1 MPPATAPPPAEPIVM
16 DPLTT
21 IIEAVAR
28 LAVGV
33 PLDVVERVA
42 HVVSTSDMTGVRSRV
57 AEAVPHPGHRNLCL
71 RFVGE
76 WLSSPS
82 PVSPLEAAMSLRTAA
97 HLGRLGD
104 RQTIELAWTGPR
116 SQPVAHRH
124 TEQAILQVLDS
135 ARQRITL
142 VCYAVYRIP
151 HVRDALV
158 RAARRGVR
166 VGIVVETPDKIQGE
180 REYDTIR
187 ALGDDVAACST
198 IYFWPKDLRERDPN
212 GKVGILHVKC
222 VVSDGRWLFLSSAN
236 LTEYAF
242 SINMELG
249 VLLTGGEHPMIVERQ
264 FQQLIVDGLLEEV
277 KPAG

>member
-1 MPPATAPPPAEPIVM
+1 M
-16 DPLTT
+16 DTHASF
-21 IIEAVAR
+21 IEAVAR
-28 LAVGV
+28 LTVGV
-33 PLDVVERVA
+33 PLDVVGRVA
-42 HVVSTSDMTGVRSRV
+42 HVVSTSRMGEVRSRI
-57 AEAVPHPGHRNLCL
+57 AEAVPHPGHRSLCL
-71 RFVGE
+71 GFVGE

-82 PVSPLEAAMSLRTAA
+82 PVSAIEAAISLRTAI

-104 RQTIELAWTGPR
+104 RRQTIELAWTGPR
-116 SQPVAHRH
+116 SQAVPHRH

-135 ARQRITL
+135 ASQRITI

-151 HVRDALV
+151 HVRDALI

-166 VGIVVETPDKIQGE
+166 VGIIVETPDKIQGQ

-187 ALGDDVAACST
+187 ALGEDVAACST
-198 IYFWPKDLRERDPN
+198 LYFWPQDRRERDPN

-222 VVSDGRWLFLSSAN
+222 VVADGRWLFLSSAN

-249 VLLTGGEHPMIVERQ
+249 VLITGGEHPLLVERQ
-264 FQQLIVDGLLEEV
+264 FQQLIDEGLLEAV
-277 KPAG
+277 KPVG

>member
-1 MPPATAPPPAEPIVM
+1 M
-16 DPLTT
+16 DTQTT

-42 HVVSTSDMTGVRSRV
+42 HVLSTSATGEVRSRV
-57 AEAVPHPGHRNLCL
+57 AEAVPHPGHRSLCL
-71 RFVGE
+71 QFMGE

-82 PVSPLEAAMSLRTAA
+82 PVSALEASISLRTAA
-97 HLGRLGD
+97 HLARLGD
-104 RQTIELAWTGPR
+104 RKQSIELAWTGPR
-116 SQPVAHRH
+116 SESIAHRH

-135 ARQRITL
+135 ATQRITI

-151 HVRDALV
+151 HIRDALV

-166 VGIVVETPDKIQGE
+166 VKIIVETPDKIQGE
-180 REYDTIR
+180 REYDTIQ

-198 IYFWPKDLRERDPN
+198 LYYWPKDQRARDPN

-222 VVSDGRWLFLSSAN
+222 VVADGKWLFLSSAN

-249 VLLTGGEHPMIVERQ
+249 FLITGGDHPLIVERL
-264 FQQLIVDGLLEEV
+264 FQQLIVDGMLEAA
-277 KPAG
+277 KAAG

>member
-1 MPPATAPPPAEPIVM
+1 MSW
-16 DPLTT
+16 
-21 IIEAVAR
+21 R
-28 LAVGV
+28 
-33 PLDVVERVA
+33 RVA
-42 HVVSTSDMTGVRSRV
+42 QVVSTSGLSEVRSRV

-76 WLSSPS
+76 WLSSSVAGLGPS
-82 PVSPLEAAMSLRTAA
+82 KSAMSLRTAA

-104 RQTIELAWTGPR
+104 RGQTIELAWTGPR
-116 SQPVAHRH
+116 SQAVPHRH
-124 TEQAILQVLDS
+124 TEQALLQVLDS
-135 ARQRITL
+135 ASERITL

-166 VGIVVETPDKIQGE
+166 VEDHRRDPGQDPGASGSTTRSGPWA
-180 REYDTIR
+180 RTWR
-187 ALGDDVAACST
+187 HARRST
-198 IYFWPKDLRERDPN
+198 IWPQDRRDRDPN

-222 VVSDGRWLFLSSAN
+222 VVADGRWLFLSSAN

-249 VLLTGGEHPMIVERQ
+249 VLITGGEHPPIVERQ
-264 FQQLIVDGLLEEV
+264 FQQLIVDGILEEV
-277 KPAG
+277 KPVG

>member
-1 MPPATAPPPAEPIVM
+1 M
-16 DPLTT
+16 DPQGT

-33 PLDVVERVA
+33 PSDVMGRVA
-42 HVVSTSDMTGVRSRV
+42 QVVSTSGMADVRSRV
-57 AEAVPHPGHRNLCL
+57 AEAVPHPGHRSLCL
-71 RFVGE
+71 RFVNE
-76 WLSSPS
+76 WLSSSP
-82 PVSPLEAAMSLRTAA
+82 PVSGPEVAMSLRTAV
-97 HLGRLGD
+97 HLGRRGD
-104 RQTIELAWTGPR
+104 RSQTIELAWTGPR
-116 SQPVAHRH
+116 SQSVPHRH
-124 TEQAILQVLDS
+124 TEQALLQVLDS
-135 ARQRITL
+135 ASQRITI

-166 VGIVVETPDKIQGE
+166 VGIIVETPDKAQGE

-187 ALGDDVAACST
+187 ALGEDVAACST
-198 IYFWPKDLRERDPN
+198 LYIWPQDRRDRDPN

-222 VVSDGRWLFLSSAN
+222 VVADGRWLFLSSAN

-249 VLLTGGEHPMIVERQ
+249 VLITGGEHPMLVERQ
-264 FQQLIVDGLLEEV
+264 FQQLIGDGILEQV
-277 KPAG
+277 KPGG

>member
-1 MPPATAPPPAEPIVM
+1 M
-16 DPLTT
+16 
-21 IIEAVAR
+21 
-28 LAVGV
+28 
-33 PLDVVERVA
+33 
-42 HVVSTSDMTGVRSRV
+42 
-57 AEAVPHPGHRNLCL
+57 
-71 RFVGE
+71 
-76 WLSSPS
+76 
-82 PVSPLEAAMSLRTAA
+82 
-97 HLGRLGD
+97 
-104 RQTIELAWTGPR
+104 
-116 SQPVAHRH
+116 
-124 TEQAILQVLDS
+124 LDS
-135 ARQRITL
+135 ACQRITI

-187 ALGDDVAACST
+187 ALGEDVAACST
-198 IYFWPKDLRERDPN
+198 LYFWPKEHRGRDPN

-249 VLLTGGEHPMIVERQ
+249 VLITGGEHPLIVERQ

-277 KPAG
+277 KTAG

>member
-1 MPPATAPPPAEPIVM
+1 M
-16 DPLTT
+16 DPIPT

-42 HVVSTSDMTGVRSRV
+42 HIVSTSDITGVRSRV

-104 RQTIELAWTGPR
+104 REQAIELVWTGPR
-116 SQPVAHRH
+116 SQSVSHRH

-135 ARQRITL
+135 ASQRITL

-158 RAARRGVR
+158 RASRRGVT
-166 VGIVVETPDKIQGE
+166 VKIVIEAPDKVQGQ

-187 ALGDDVAACST
+187 ALGEDVAACST
-198 IYFWPKDLRERDPN
+198 LYYWPKDHREMDSN

-222 VVSDGRWLFLSSAN
+222 VVADGHWLFLSSAN

-249 VLLTGGEHPMIVERQ
+249 VLITGGPLPDQVESHFSKMIQ
-264 FQQLIVDGLLEEV
+264 DGVLT
-277 KPAG
+277 KA

>member
-1 MPPATAPPPAEPIVM
+1 M

-33 PLDVVERVA
+33 PFDVVERVA
-42 HVVSTSDMTGVRSRV
+42 HVVSTSGLSEVRSKV

-82 PVSPLEAAMSLRTAA
+82 PVSALEVAMSLRTAA
-97 HLGRLGD
+97 HLGRPGD
-104 RQTIELAWTGPR
+104 RQQTIELVWTGPR
-116 SQPVAHRH
+116 SQSVRHRH

-135 ARQRITL
+135 ASQRISI

-166 VGIVVETPDKIQGE
+166 VKIIVETPDKTQGQ

-198 IYFWPKDLRERDPN
+198 LYYWPKELRERDLN

-222 VVSDGRWLFLSSAN
+222 VVADGRWLFLSSAN

-249 VLLTGGEHPMIVERQ
+249 VLITGGEHPLIVERQ
-264 FQQLIVDGLLEEV
+264 FQQLIVDGLFEEV
-277 KPAG
+277 KPADEIQAAN

>member
-1 MPPATAPPPAEPIVM
+1 M
-16 DPLTT
+16 DSIPTT
-21 IIEAVAR
+21 IEAVAR

-33 PLDVVERVA
+33 PVDVLERVA
-42 HVVSTSDMTGVRSRV
+42 QVVSASETTELRSRV
-57 AEAVPHPGHRNLCL
+57 AEVIPHPNHRSLCQ
-71 RFVGE
+71 RFVNE

-82 PVSPLEAAMSLRTAA
+82 PVSGLEVAMSLRTAA
-97 HLGRLGD
+97 HLGRLRD
-104 RQTIELAWTGPR
+104 RSQSIELAWTGPR
-116 SQPVAHRH
+116 SQPVSHRH

-135 ARQRITL
+135 ARVRITL

-166 VGIVVETPDKIQGE
+166 VVIIVETPDRMQGQH
-180 REYDTIR
+180 EYDTIR
-187 ALGDDVAACST
+187 ALGEDVAACST
-198 IYFWPKDLRERDPN
+198 LYFWPKDRRERDPN

-222 VVSDGRWLFLSSAN
+222 VVADGRWLFLSSAN

-249 VLLTGGEHPMIVERQ
+249 VLITGGEPPRLVEQQ
-264 FQQLIVDGLLEEV
+264 FQQLIGAGLLEEV
-277 KPAG
+277 KSGE

>member
-1 MPPATAPPPAEPIVM
+1 M
-16 DPLTT
+16 DPY
-21 IIEAVAR
+21 IAIMEAVAR

-42 HVVSTSDMTGVRSRV
+42 QVISTSGLSEVRSKV

-82 PVSPLEAAMSLRTAA
+82 PVSALETAMSLRTAA

-104 RQTIELAWTGPR
+104 RKQKIEMAWTGPR
-116 SQPVAHRH
+116 SESIAHRH

-135 ARQRITL
+135 ATQRITI

-151 HVRDALV
+151 HIRDALV
-158 RAARRGVR
+158 RAARRGVQ
-166 VGIVVETPDKIQGE
+166 VKIIVETPDKIQGE

-198 IYFWPKDLRERDPN
+198 LYYWPKDQRAKDPN

-222 VVSDGRWLFLSSAN
+222 VVADGKWLFLSSAN

-249 VLLTGGEHPMIVERQ
+249 FLITGGEHPLIVERQ
-264 FQQLIVDGLLEEV
+264 FQQLIVDGIWIGV
-277 KPAG
+277 

>member
-1 MPPATAPPPAEPIVM
+1 M
-16 DPLTT
+16 DPHAA

-33 PLDVVERVA
+33 PGDVMGRVA
-42 HVVSTSDMTGVRSRV
+42 QVVSACEMAMARSRV
-57 AEAVPHPGHRNLCL
+57 AEAVPNPGHRNLCL
-71 RFVGE
+71 RFVND
-76 WLSSPS
+76 WLSCPS
-82 PVSPLEAAMSLRTAA
+82 PVSGLEVAMSLRTAV

-104 RQTIELAWTGPR
+104 RGQSIELAWTGPR
-116 SQPVAHRH
+116 SQAVPHRH
-124 TEQAILQVLDS
+124 TEQALLQVLDS
-135 ARQRITL
+135 ATQRITL

-166 VGIVVETPDKIQGE
+166 VGIVVETPDKIQGR

-187 ALGDDVAACST
+187 ALGEDVEACST
-198 IYFWPKDLRERDPN
+198 LYIWPQDRRDRDPN
-212 GKVGILHVKC
+212 GKPGILHVKC
-222 VVSDGRWLFLSSAN
+222 VVADGRWLFLSSAN

-249 VLLTGGEHPMIVERQ
+249 VLITGGEHPAIVERQ
-264 FQQLIVDGLLEEV
+264 FQQLVEDGILEAV
-277 KPAG
+277 KGAG

>member
-1 MPPATAPPPAEPIVM
+1 M
-16 DPLTT
+16 DSYTS
-21 IIEAVAR
+21 IIESVAR

-42 HVVSTSDMTGVRSRV
+42 HVVSTSGLSEVRSKV

-82 PVSPLEAAMSLRTAA
+82 PVSAFEAAMSLRTAA
-97 HLGRLGD
+97 HLGRPGD
-104 RQTIELAWTGPR
+104 RRQAIELAWTGPR
-116 SQPVAHRH
+116 SQSVKHRH

-135 ARQRITL
+135 ATQQITI

-166 VGIVVETPDKIQGE
+166 VKIIVETPDKTRGQ

-187 ALGDDVAACST
+187 ALGEDVAACST
-198 IYFWPKDLRERDPN
+198 LYFWPKELRGRDPN

-249 VLLTGGEHPMIVERQ
+249 VLLTGGEHPMTVERQ
-264 FQQLIVDGLLEEV
+264 FQRVIEDGILEEV
-277 KPAG
+277 KPGA

>member
-1 MPPATAPPPAEPIVM
+1 MPPSSRPSPDSPWASPADVM
-16 DPLTT
+16 
-21 IIEAVAR
+21 
-28 LAVGV
+28 
-33 PLDVVERVA
+33 ERVA
-42 HVVSTSDMTGVRSRV
+42 QVVSACEMATARSRV
-57 AEAVPHPGHRNLCL
+57 AEAVPNPGHRNLCL
-71 RFVGE
+71 RFVNE
-76 WLSSPS
+76 WLSSSS
-82 PVSPLEAAMSLRTAA
+82 PVSALEASMSLRTAA

-104 RQTIELAWTGPR
+104 RKQTIEMAWTGPR
-116 SQPVAHRH
+116 SESIAHRH

-135 ARQRITL
+135 ATQRITI

-151 HVRDALV
+151 HIRDALV

-166 VGIVVETPDKIQGE
+166 VKIIVETPDKIQGE

-187 ALGDDVAACST
+187 ALGEDVATCST
-198 IYFWPKDLRERDPN
+198 LYYWPKEQRAKDPN

-222 VVSDGRWLFLSSAN
+222 VVADGRWLFLSSAN

-249 VLLTGGEHPMIVERQ
+249 VLITGGEHPLIMERQ
-264 FQQLIVDGLLEEV
+264 FQQLIGDGILEEV

>member
-1 MPPATAPPPAEPIVM
+1 M
-16 DPLTT
+16 DPHAT

-28 LAVGV
+28 LVVGV
-33 PLDVVERVA
+33 PHDVVERVA
-42 HVVSTSDMTGVRSRV
+42 HVVSVSAMAEVRSRV
-57 AEAVPHPGHRNLCL
+57 AEAVPHPGHRSLCL

-76 WLSSPS
+76 WLSSAS
-82 PVSPLEAAMSLRTAA
+82 PASALEASISLRTAA
-97 HLGRLGD
+97 HLGRLDD
-104 RQTIELAWTGPR
+104 RKQSIELAWTGPR
-116 SQPVAHRH
+116 SESIAHRH

-135 ARQRITL
+135 ATHRITI

-158 RAARRGVR
+158 RAARWGVR
-166 VGIVVETPDKIQGE
+166 VKIIVETPDKIQGE

-187 ALGDDVAACST
+187 ALGDDVAKCST
-198 IYFWPKDLRERDPN
+198 LYYWPKDQRAKDPN

-222 VVSDGRWLFLSSAN
+222 VVADGRWLFLSSAN

-249 VLLTGGEHPMIVERQ
+249 FLITGGEHPAIVERQ
-264 FQQLIVDGLLEEV
+264 FQQLVKDGIFEAV
-277 KPAG
+277 KGAG

>member
-1 MPPATAPPPAEPIVM
+1 M
-16 DPLTT
+16 DSIPS

-33 PLDVVERVA
+33 PVDVMERVA
-42 HVVSTSDMTGVRSRV
+42 QVIATSGITELRSRV
-57 AEAVPHPGHRNLCL
+57 AEAVPHAQHRSLCQ
-71 RFVGE
+71 RFVND
-76 WLSSPS
+76 WLSSSS
-82 PVSPLEAAMSLRTAA
+82 PISGLEVAMSLRTAS
-97 HLGRLGD
+97 HLGRLRD
-104 RQTIELAWTGPR
+104 RGQSIELVWTGPR
-116 SQPVAHRH
+116 SQPVSHRH

-135 ARQRITL
+135 ARQRITI

-158 RAARRGVR
+158 RAARSGVR
-166 VGIVVETPDKIQGE
+166 VTLIVETPDKVQGQ

-187 ALGDDVAACST
+187 ALGEDVASCST
-198 IYFWPKDLRERDPN
+198 LYYWPKEHRGKDPN

>member
-1 MPPATAPPPAEPIVM
+1 MAPH
-16 DPLTT
+16 TT

-33 PLDVVERVA
+33 PVDVVERVA
-42 HVVSTSDMTGVRSRV
+42 HVVSTSSGTEVRSRV
-57 AEAVPHPGHRNLCL
+57 AEAVPHPGHRSLCL

-76 WLSSPS
+76 WLSASP
-82 PVSPLEAAMSLRTAA
+82 PVTGQEVAMSLRTAA
-97 HLGRLGD
+97 YLGRQRD
-104 RQTIELAWTGPR
+104 RGPSVELAWTGPR
-116 SQPVAHRH
+116 TQSVPHRH
-124 TEQAILQVLDS
+124 TEQAILQVIDS
-135 ARQRITL
+135 ARRRITL

-166 VGIVVETPDKIQGE
+166 VGIVVETPDEIQG
-180 REYDTIR
+180 RQEYDTIR
-187 ALGDDVAACST
+187 ALGEDVAACST
-198 IYFWPKDLRERDPN
+198 LYFWPRDRRPRDPN

-222 VVSDGRWLFLSSAN
+222 VVADGRWLFLSSAN

-249 VLLTGGEHPMIVERQ
+249 VLITGGEQPVIVEGL
-264 FQQLIVDGLLEEV
+264 FQRLIEDGLLEVV
-277 KPAG
+277 KPGH

>member
-1 MPPATAPPPAEPIVM
+1 M
-16 DPLTT
+16 DPQTT

-42 HVVSTSDMTGVRSRV
+42 HVVSTAERTELRARV
-57 AEAVPHPGHRNLCL
+57 AEAVPHPGHRSRCL

-82 PVSPLEAAMSLRTAA
+82 PVSVLEAEMSLRTAV
-97 HLGRLGD
+97 HLSRLGD
-104 RQTIELAWTGPR
+104 RKQTIELAWTGPR
-116 SQPVAHRH
+116 SESISHCH

-135 ARQRITL
+135 ASQRITI

-166 VGIVVETPDKIQGE
+166 VKIIVETPDKIQGQQ
-180 REYDTIR
+180 EYDTIR
-187 ALGDDVAACST
+187 ALGEDVAACST
-198 IYFWPKDLRERDPN
+198 LYFWPKDRRERDPN

-222 VVSDGRWLFLSSAN
+222 VVADGRWLFLSSAN

-249 VLLTGGEHPMIVERQ
+249 FLVTGGEHPLIVERQ
-264 FQQLIVDGLLEEV
+264 FQQLIADGVLEAV
-277 KPAG
+277 KPGE